1 MWVPVLRVAL
11 PAALVLLPALLVPSP
26 ARAVEAG
33 SGTPAGSDIHE
44 RLGSSHD
51 HPLAEPTS
59 LGHVKFDSEV
69 IHLAVRGDSLEVTGL
84 YLLCRRGEGEPRSPE
99 SASVELAPAGHD
111 RVEPEAVGFETVS
124 PAPVELFYPFPADP
138 RMGGIRPGDVESRVP
153 GGDWEP
159 VGYTPLPHGAGLR
172 CRLVWPAADS
182 LPGAADSLEMR
193 VTYRQ
198 ELIKNYARYVV
209 TTTRAWGEP
218 LRWARFEIRLPGDAE
233 LSNASYPFARDE
245 PASGNEDTERCY
257 LFETTDFWPDR
268 DLTFE
273 WTRSP

>member
-1 MWVPVLRVAL
+1 MG
-11 PAALVLLPALLVPSP
+11 
-26 ARAVEAG
+26 AG
-33 SGTPAGSDIHE
+33 SGTPAGCGIHE

-51 HPLAEPTS
+51 HPLAEPAS
-59 LGHVKFDSEV
+59 LGLVKFDSEV

-84 YLLCRRGEGEPRSPE
+84 YLLCRRREGEPRSPE

-111 RVEPEAVGFETVS
+111 RVEPEAVGLETVS

-182 LPGAADSLEMR
+182 LEVR
-193 VTYRQ
+193 TTYRQ
-198 ELIKNYARYVV
+198 ALTESYARYVV

-218 LRWARFEIRLPGDAE
+218 LRWARFEIHLPGDAE
-233 LSNASYPFARDE
+233 LSSASYPFARDE
-245 PASGNEDTERCY
+245 SAGDDDGTERCY
-257 LFETTDFWPDR
+257 LFETTDFWPER
-268 DLTFE
+268 DITFE